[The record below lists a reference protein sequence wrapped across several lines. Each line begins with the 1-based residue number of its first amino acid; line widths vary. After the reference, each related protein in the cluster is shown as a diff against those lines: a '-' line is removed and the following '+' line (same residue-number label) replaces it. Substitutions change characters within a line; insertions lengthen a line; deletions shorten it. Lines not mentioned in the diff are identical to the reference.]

1 MPYSLTGPVRAEN
14 GKRKFVQMAD
24 VLTREQRSYCMS
36 QIKGRDTKP
45 EVCLRR
51 ALWATGLRYRL
62 NLKIPGRPDLVFPRP
77 KVAVFVDG
85 CFWHACPIHCQLPA
99 SNAPFWQKKLKANAR
114 RDREVNRQLEELGW
128 LVIRIWEHEIKEDL
142 DGVAGRI
149 FEYTTR
155 IS

>member
-1 MPYSLTGPVRAEN
+1 MFHRGSRLTDVFSKAKRSEIMSSVRSSGN
-14 GKRKFVQMAD
+14 
-24 VLTREQRSYCMS
+24 RSTELKM
-36 QIKGRDTKP
+36 IALFKDLGIMGW
-45 EVCLRR
+45 RR
-51 ALWATGLRYRL
+51 NWPLIGH
-62 NLKIPGRPDLVFPRP
+62 PDFVFPKSR
-77 KVAVFVDG
+77 VSLFVDG